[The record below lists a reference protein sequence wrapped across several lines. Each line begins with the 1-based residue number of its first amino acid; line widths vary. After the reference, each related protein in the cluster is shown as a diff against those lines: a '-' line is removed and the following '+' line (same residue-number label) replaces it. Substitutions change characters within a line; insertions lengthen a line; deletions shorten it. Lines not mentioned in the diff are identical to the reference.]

1 MPHYFIYV
9 WRHGIQYRGVDDC
22 PGESCFWQGVMACPV
37 SVQERL
43 RGWRCRGRPFGGRP
57 RTDLR
62 VLLTGGRTRHSGRR
76 GGVLSPRPP
85 TV

>member
-1 MPHYFIYV
+1 
-9 WRHGIQYRGVDDC
+9 
-22 PGESCFWQGVMACPV
+22 MACPV

-43 RGWRCRGRPFGGRP
+43 RGWWCRGRPFGGRP
-57 RTDLR
+57 RADSR
-62 VLLTGGRTRHSGRR
+62 VLLTGGRTRHSGGR